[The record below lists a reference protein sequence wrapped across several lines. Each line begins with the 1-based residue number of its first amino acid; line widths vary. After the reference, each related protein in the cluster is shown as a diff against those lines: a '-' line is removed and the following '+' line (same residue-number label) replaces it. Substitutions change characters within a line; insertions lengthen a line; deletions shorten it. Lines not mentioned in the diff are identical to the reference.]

1 MHTDSS
7 GHTHEHDHDHPHT
20 HNHPHSSSH
29 ERALEQALN
38 EMAQQSRALEAYMND
53 IVARQAAIGR
63 LYEEARLASTTLQ
76 GISADAEVEALMPVG
91 SGVYVK
97 ANVPPMK
104 KVIVSLG
111 SGVTVEKSKE
121 DALNFVEA
129 RIKEYDVAIRQLEAQ
144 RQEVSMRM
152 EQLQQQLNAML
163 RQAQKG

>member
-1 MHTDSS
+1 MDTDSS

-20 HNHPHSSSH
+20 HDHSHDHSH
-29 ERALEQALN
+29 DHALEQALN

-63 LYEEARLASTTLQ
+63 MYDEARLASTTLQ
-76 GISADAEVEALMPVG
+76 GICADTEAETLMPVG
-91 SGVYVK
+91 SGIYVK
-97 ANVPPMK
+97 ASIPPMK
-104 KVIVSLG
+104 KVIVGLG

-144 RQEVSMRM
+144 KQEIAMRM